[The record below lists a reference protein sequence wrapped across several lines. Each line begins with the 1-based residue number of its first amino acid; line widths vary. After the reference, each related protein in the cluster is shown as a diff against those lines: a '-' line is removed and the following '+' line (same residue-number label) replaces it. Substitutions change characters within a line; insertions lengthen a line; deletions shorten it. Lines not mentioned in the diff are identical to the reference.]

1 MEDKKTNPAQ
11 FLKSLK
17 ENKITILLIVFLF
30 FIISIFLTALQKKEY
45 SSNAQI
51 LIIQDQQEQMD
62 AYLAAKSS
70 ESIANNLKK
79 GILSSSF
86 RNKLLTD
93 YADLELGL
101 PQSEK
106 ERRKEWLRIINIKII
121 PNSAVL
127 KITTYSE
134 SAFLSEKLLN
144 NLINTLLA
152 NHQNYHGGG
161 QGVVLKVIDA
171 PLTSLNPTRPN
182 WFLNIALSI
191 ILGLF
196 FGLTLMN
203 LFLCKLPNYSKYF
216 KKSKSLKKKPSI
228 IKKKQKFIEYP
239 KVFDY
244 LNVAE
249 NENESEPEKENRP
262 ASLFEEEET
271 REQETISP
279 EEEKQA
285 QEIRRIIGNDHYLS
299 RKE

>member
-1 MEDKKTNPAQ
+1 MEDKKTNLTY
-11 FLKSLK
+11 FLKSLR
-17 ENKITILLIVFLF
+17 ENKLTILLILCLF

-62 AYLAAKSS
+62 AYLASKSS

-93 YADLELGL
+93 YPDLDLGL
-101 PQSEK
+101 AQSERK
-106 ERRKEWLRIINIKII
+106 KRKEWLKTIDVKII
-121 PNSAVL
+121 PNSAIL

-144 NLINTLLA
+144 NLIDTLLA

-161 QGVVLKVIDA
+161 QGVILKVIDA

-182 WFLNIALSI
+182 WFLNIVLSI
-191 ILGLF
+191 VLGLF
-196 FGLTLMN
+196 FSITLIN
-203 LFLCKLPNYSKYF
+203 LFPYKLPNWHKYF
-216 KKSKSLKKKPSI
+216 KKPKSLKKKNPSPS
-228 IKKKQKFIEYP
+228 KKKQKSPKYP

-244 LNVAE
+244 LNVPE
-249 NENESEPEKENRP
+249 NNNDSENYPAQQESF
-262 ASLFEEEET
+262 FEEDNKEIIPDEEI
-271 REQETISP
+271 Q
-279 EEEKQA
+279 QA
-285 QEIRRIIGNDHYLS
+285 EEIRKIVGNDHYLNP
-299 RKE
+299 KE